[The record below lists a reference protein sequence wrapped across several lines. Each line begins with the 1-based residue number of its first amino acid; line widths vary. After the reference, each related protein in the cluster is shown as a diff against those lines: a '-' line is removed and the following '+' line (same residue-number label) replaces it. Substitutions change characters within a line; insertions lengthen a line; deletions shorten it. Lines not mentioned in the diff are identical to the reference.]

1 MIDVASTRAPP
12 AAWEAYLLIGVFPR
26 GSAHSWC
33 KVHVFVGR
41 AGKGRHCLSA
51 LEALDGPGERVVLV
65 AAGGGVHKDVASVD
79 EPSCARAQEG
89 WGVVAPGVEWHGF
102 PENVLRIDD
111 PSSEARCEV
120 AHVGR
125 WVRLPGVISYFT
137 GFGALRWRDA
147 HGESAGVGLLEHAWG
162 GAVRFDMAR
171 FAPRRWQWDV
181 LAVDGGGVFAA
192 LSVAGIGLRAMGMG
206 GAREALTTGRRSRV
220 RVREWREEAGR
231 SVPARWK
238 GKLSTCAG
246 TLRYEARAATPVAP
260 MVPGGGFLGTTWEG
274 DLGGRAVRGTGFTEY
289 RAAR

>member
-1 MIDVASTRAPP
+1 MDVASTRAPP

-26 GSAHSWC
+26 GSAHAWC

-41 AGKGRHCLSA
+41 AAKGRHCLSA

-65 AAGGGVHKDVASVD
+65 AAGGDVKTHTANVD
-79 EPSCARAQEG
+79 EASCSRAHEG

-102 PENVLRIDD
+102 PGNVLRMHE
-111 PSSEARCEV
+111 PSVEARCEI

-125 WVRLPGVISYFT
+125 WVRLPGIISYFT
-137 GFGALRWRDA
+137 GFGALRWHDA

-162 GAVRFDMAR
+162 GAVPFDVAR

-181 LAVDGGGVFAA
+181 LALDGGGMFAG
-192 LSVAGIGLRAMGMG
+192 LSVAGFGLRAMGTG
-206 GAREALTTGRRSRV
+206 GASEKFATGRRSRV
-220 RVREWREEAGR
+220 RVRGWHEEAGR
-231 SVPARWK
+231 SVPASWE

-274 DLGGRAVRGTGFTEY
+274 DLAGRPVRGTGFTEY
-289 RAAR
+289 RAVR